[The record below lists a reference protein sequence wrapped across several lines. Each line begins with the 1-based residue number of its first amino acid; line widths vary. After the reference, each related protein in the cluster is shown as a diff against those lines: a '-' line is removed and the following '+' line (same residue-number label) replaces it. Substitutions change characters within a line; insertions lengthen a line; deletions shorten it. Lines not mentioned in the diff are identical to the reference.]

1 MKVPTFTTPGLFKTP
16 DSASPYVPVG
26 DGVVMAGSA
35 TADLYQKIRQAKLEN
50 AVVLEVLGDD
60 QPIRVLPLPP
70 GGRSVFVSALLKQTG
85 VLEKLGSIDAT
96 LFRASTDSIAGIRM
110 EVGMNDDGDQIRPEC
125 DYALQPGD
133 RLQVKE
139 REINGVNMM
148 MSMLG
153 I

>member
-1 MKVPTFTTPGLFKTP
+1 MATSPQQPTKRFPLAILCVLVLGSFVSAGCTSMKVPTFTTPGLFKTP

-85 VLEKLGSIDAT
+85 VLEKLGSID
-96 LFRASTDSIAGIRM
+96 
-110 EVGMNDDGDQIRPEC
+110 
-125 DYALQPGD
+125 
-133 RLQVKE
+133 
-139 REINGVNMM
+139 
-148 MSMLG
+148 
-153 I
+153 